1 MNRYQRRAHAAKGI
15 DVGDTTVKFGGRTL
29 EVKIL
34 INTDESLNDVV
45 SRLLAPARGPAKRMV
60 VVTGGEIDIEAGKKF
75 WEDVLPHVEQQAR
88 SGGVS

>member
-1 MNRYQRRAHAAKGI
+1 MNRQQRRAQKGV

-34 INTDESLNDVV
+34 INTNESLDEVV
-45 SRLLAPARGPAKRMV
+45 DRLITPAKGPGKRMV
-60 VVTGGEIDIEAGKKF
+60 VVSGGEVAIEDAKKF
-75 WEDVLPHVEQQAR
+75 WDEVLPHVEQQAK